1 MNILI
6 TGATSKI
13 GEEIALKF
21 ASNNRLI
28 LTYNKNTYKKDK
40 LKEKLDKI
48 DADYVFIKCDLTE
61 EEDINNLYEVIKEKY
76 KKIDVLVNNAA
87 LEYTTDFNLKTK
99 KDFLDVLN
107 VNLIGPF
114 LLSRLIGN
122 LMYEQKSGK
131 IINITSNNAIDQY
144 DSSTLE
150 YDTSKSGLIT
160 LTHILANHYAP
171 YVNVNAIAPGWIKT
185 DKVNELNDS
194 LNGMLVKEES
204 KKIFKNRFGEPKE
217 VAELVYFLVS
227 ADYIN
232 DEVIRIDGG
241 VMW

>member
-6 TGATSKI
+6 TGSTSKI

-107 VNLIGPF
+107 VNLVGPF

-171 YVNVNAIAPGWIKT
+171 YVNVNAVAPGWIMT
-185 DKVNELNDS
+185 DKVSKLNDD
-194 LNGMLVKEES
+194 LDGMLVEEES
-204 KKIFKNRFGEPKE
+204 KKILKNRFGEAKE
-217 VAELVYFLVS
+217 VADLVYFLS
-227 ADYIN
+227 ESDYIN
-232 DEVIRIDGG
+232 NEVIRIDGG
-241 VMW
+241 IK

>member
-6 TGATSKI
+6 TGSTSKI

-21 ASNNRLI
+21 VSNNKLI
-28 LTYNKNTYKKDK
+28 LTYNKSTYKKDK

-48 DADYVFIKCDLTE
+48 NADYVFIKCDLTE

-217 VAELVYFLVS
+217 VAELVYFLSS

-232 DEVIRIDGG
+232 NEVIRIDGG
-241 VMW
+241 VM